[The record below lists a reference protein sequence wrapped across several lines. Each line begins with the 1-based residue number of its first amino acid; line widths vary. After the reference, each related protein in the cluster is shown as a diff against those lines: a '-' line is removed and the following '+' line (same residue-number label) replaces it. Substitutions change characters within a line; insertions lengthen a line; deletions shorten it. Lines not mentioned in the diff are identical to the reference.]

1 MEFILHYYP
10 VAMIA
15 LILIGFLGSWMNPR
29 FKKFLIILCLMTN
42 GVYIV
47 WRFGYTL
54 PVSRPADIV
63 MGVIL
68 IATECIG
75 FLQLLVFYTL
85 VWKERKREPETLGD
99 QDYWPSVD
107 ILIATYNEERHV
119 LKKSVAGCL
128 SLDYP
133 KELVN
138 IYLCDD
144 GRRTDIQKLAEELGV
159 HYVTRPN
166 NEHAKAGNLNH
177 AMSCSNGELIVTM
190 DADMVPLPSFL
201 QKTVGYFKKEKVA
214 FVQTPQAFYNEDP
227 YQYNLFSGAN
237 IPNEQ
242 DFFMRR
248 LQAGKDRF
256 NAVMYVGS
264 NTVFRRS
271 ALEEIGGFATG
282 VITEDMAT
290 GMLLQTKFKSVF
302 VKEVLAV
309 GLSPE
314 TWTDLLKQ
322 RDRWCRGNIQCGKKW
337 NPLFLKGLTPMQRIL
352 YFDGILFWFFGVFK
366 MVYILA
372 PLLFLLF
379 GIHSLKTDLWSI
391 TSFWLPAFLGSYLSF
406 KAVSDRQRSMSWS
419 HIYDT
424 SMAPHMAISALSEFI
439 FKKRF
444 DFKVTPKGVNTDRRK
459 FKYTTALPCAILL
472 AMTLFALG
480 KILYELWFLH
490 TFDMNVTSYHLFWVL
505 YNMTGLILALL
516 VAFDRPRFRSS
527 ERFTVNKPAA
537 FSTVSGDEH
546 ECELIDVSDT
556 GARIRLPYQADLHMY
571 YHVDG
576 LIIDAVGKVLARVM
590 WTTKVEADIEIGLHF
605 KEMDKE
611 LYVKL
616 IGFMFD
622 EENAKKADREKRADT
637 LSTVLRFF
645 MKTEKSPDAY
655 KRKHVREAFQGLG
668 TLLFP
673 DDAEKGAHEIM
684 IKDISL
690 SGCQIESGVPLE
702 MNEHVLV
709 SINEKDLDQRLAL
722 VCWIKKRKKRYTA
735 GLKFIDGNA
744 AQSIG
749 DPVA

>member
-1 MEFILHYYP
+1 MEYILHYYP
-10 VAMIA
+10 AAMIA
-15 LILIGFLGSWMNPR
+15 LILIGFLGCRKSPR
-29 FKKFLIILCLMTN
+29 FKKPLIIMCLITN

-47 WRFGYTL
+47 WRFGFTL
-54 PVSRPADIV
+54 PSSGPADTA

-68 IATECIG
+68 VATECIG
-75 FLQLLVFYTL
+75 FFQLLIFYTL
-85 VWKERKREPETLGD
+85 VWKEKKRNPELLDD
-99 QDYWPSVD
+99 QDQWPSVD

-128 SLDYP
+128 NLDYP

-144 GRRTDIQKLAEELGV
+144 GKRSDIKKLAEAFGV
-159 HYVTRPN
+159 HYLMREN

-177 AMSCSNGELIVTM
+177 AMSCSSGELIVTM
-190 DADMVPLPSFL
+190 DADMVPLPSL
-201 QKTVGYFKKEKVA
+201 LRKTVGYFKKKKVA

-264 NTVFRRS
+264 NTVFRRT

-290 GMLLQTKFKSVF
+290 GMLLQTKYQSVF
-302 VKEVLAV
+302 VSEVLAV
-309 GLSPE
+309 GLAPE

-337 NPLFLKGLTPMQRIL
+337 NPLFLKGLTPMQRLL

-424 SMAPHMAISALSEFI
+424 SMAPHMAMSALSEFI

-459 FKYTTALPCAILL
+459 FKYMTAYPCAILL
-472 AMTLFALG
+472 GITIAALG
-480 KILYELWFLH
+480 KTLYDYLILH
-490 TFDMNVTSYHLFWVL
+490 TFDINVTSYNLFWVL
-505 YNMTGLILALL
+505 YNMAGLILALL

-527 ERFTVNKPAA
+527 ERFSITNTAS
-537 FSTVSGDEH
+537 FSTSSSDQKH
-546 ECELIDVSDT
+546 QCELKDVSDT
-556 GARIRLPYQADLHMY
+556 GARIRLPYTNDAEVY
-571 YHVDG
+571 YQVDS
-576 LIIDAVGKVLARVM
+576 LVLDKVGKVPVQVI
-590 WTTKVEADIEIGLHF
+590 WTTKDGEDIEIGLRF
-605 KEMDKE
+605 EEMERE
-611 LYVKL
+611 LYIKL
-616 IGFMFD
+616 IGYMFN

-637 LSTVLRFF
+637 LSTAVRFL
-645 MKTEKSPDAY
+645 MKTEKSPDAF
-655 KRKHVREAFQGLG
+655 KRKYVREAFQGMG

-673 DDAEKGAHEIM
+673 AASDQNPHQIV

-690 SGCQIESGVPLE
+690 SGCQIETDVPLDI
-702 MNEHVLV
+702 NGNVLI
-709 SINEKDLDQRLAL
+709 SIDEKHPDQRPAL
-722 VCWIKKRKKRYTA
+722 VCWTKKKRKRYTA
-735 GLKFIDGNA
+735 GLKFLDEHSGGA
-744 AQSIG
+744 SA
-749 DPVA
+749 